1 MSTEGLTEGPLTEGP
16 KLTEENLKGREEQTP
31 IDKRKQGPDTASVSS
46 VSSEGSQGSKTS
58 GKSSSIFNIG
68 SLFGSSQK
76 PSPSMMDVK
85 KEIENA
91 TSLAQLLNII
101 VNKNKKEEEQKE
113 TVTKDINEAKVNAI
127 KQLQAI
133 SELIK
138 KLQKV
143 KNVEPKDINK
153 IAGQD
158 YWYKMR
164 DNIDKDVKFT
174 QGENIDIKDDE
185 IDSLRKNLSRYFAL
199 KFNSKEI
206 EESGNEP
213 LTYNKLIH
221 DWKTLIEQAEY
232 EDIKKAYKVLNDE
245 ESIKRIIQTDE
256 GIYGMPA
263 IVNALENGIYA
274 GKGYEPTTNNFSDV
288 YLVDG
293 GIFKNTLGT
302 EFIPYI
308 VKDNGKDK
316 LQTDDKGL
324 IVFYD
329 LKSKIDKLYWEGV
342 GKNYDKF
349 MSDRQQQL
357 GMLANEI
364 GAKASDYAGWASHE
378 IGKGAE
384 EFGKGIGEGAEAA
397 REFWFDNKGSK
408 TVKEVKGKF
417 LNELLELA
425 KKDPVYTNTL
435 AKVGNE
441 EEQKKRIKQAILHLM
456 YYRYAPFN
464 NMGSEEDPL
473 IYLEKKIGI
482 TNRDEEITGDKMGE
496 VIKTMEE
503 ALNEKNES
511 FYKPILEEARKELS
525 FLEKA
530 NYGMGVLGGKN
541 KKKTIKKRP
550 KRKGTRRR

>member
-1 MSTEGLTEGPLTEGP
+1 MSTEGPQLTEGPLTEANVSTLEKKP
-16 KLTEENLKGREEQTP
+16 P
-31 IDKRKQGPDTASVSS
+31 IDERYKEPDTASVTS
-46 VSSEGSQGSKTS
+46 VSSEGSKTS
-58 GKSSSIFNIG
+58 GKSSGIFNIG

-76 PSPSMMDVK
+76 PLPSMMDVK
-85 KEIENA
+85 KEKENA

-101 VNKNKKEEEQKE
+101 VKDNKKEEKKKE
-113 TVTKDINEAKVNAI
+113 TVTKDINEAKVDAI

-256 GIYGMPA
+256 GIYGMPG
-263 IVNALENGIYA
+263 LGREENGIYA

-293 GIFKNTLGT
+293 GIFKNILGT

-349 MSDRQQQL
+349 MSDRQQEL

-364 GAKASDYAGWASHE
+364 GAKASDYAGWASYE

-408 TVKEVKGKF
+408 TVKKVKEKF

-441 EEQKKRIKQAILHLM
+441 EEQLKRIKQAILHLM

-473 IYLEKKIGI
+473 VYLEKQIGI
-482 TNRDEEITGDKMGE
+482 TDRDEEITDAKMGE

-511 FYKPILEEARKELS
+511 FYKPILEEARRKLDL
-525 FLEKA
+525 FEKA